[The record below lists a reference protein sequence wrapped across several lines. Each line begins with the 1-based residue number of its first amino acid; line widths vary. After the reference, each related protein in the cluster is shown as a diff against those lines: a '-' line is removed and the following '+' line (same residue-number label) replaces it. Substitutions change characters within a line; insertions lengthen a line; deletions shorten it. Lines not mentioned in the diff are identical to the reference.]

1 MEISGWNGYG
11 CRQSP
16 RQLVRY
22 APDPICARSS
32 EAASPPRRC
41 GRPAEPREVVGK
53 APGGHAPEAGEER
66 LERGVQ
72 GVDAVERG
80 ARAGGGEPLVDARGK
95 TGTSVT
101 GRQGGRQDMDTT
113 HRDLERDIDRIDA
126 MLHADE
132 APRGRRAAK
141 SGGSEDESGRKAA
154 AARIEV
160 IDLGEVDGLGI
171 EDKDVLRTLRELATS
186 HSTFAEAY
194 AGCFAGSVYLPEA
207 PGATRKRVRFGF
219 YLDAARLALLG
230 IDGAYSGTAE
240 GALTDDLSSYP
251 SAPRALY
258 ELLRHLIREDFL
270 RLVDVEGELS
280 DIEERI
286 IAAPSRLRGEDGRI
300 LRRRRELMR
309 LNGAYQQLDEL
320 ASTIAQDDDGLLPR
334 TDRRLFNT
342 LSQQAQRLSAKAQYL
357 REYCVQLI
365 ELKDARADAR
375 RDATNLYLTVVASI
389 FVPITTIT
397 GWYGM
402 NFSNMPELSW
412 EYGYATVIALS
423 LVIIAAELAFFKWK
437 KWL

>member
-1 MEISGWNGYG
+1 
-11 CRQSP
+11 
-16 RQLVRY
+16 
-22 APDPICARSS
+22 
-32 EAASPPRRC
+32 
-41 GRPAEPREVVGK
+41 
-53 APGGHAPEAGEER
+53 
-66 LERGVQ
+66 
-72 GVDAVERG
+72 
-80 ARAGGGEPLVDARGK
+80 
-95 TGTSVT
+95 
-101 GRQGGRQDMDTT
+101 MDTT

-141 SGGSEDESGRKAA
+141 SGGSEDESGRKGGRRSGREAA

-207 PGATRKRVRFGF
+207 PGATRKRVHFGF
-219 YLDAARLALLG
+219 CLDAARLALLD
-230 IDGAYSGTAE
+230 IDGVHSGTAE

-309 LNGAYQQLDEL
+309 MNGAYQQLDEL
-320 ASTIAQDDDGLLPR
+320 ASTIAQDDDGLLPAPIGGCSTRCPSGRGACPRKPSTCANTACSSSSSR
-334 TDRRLFNT
+334 TRGLT
-342 LSQQAQRLSAKAQYL
+342 PA
-357 REYCVQLI
+357 
-365 ELKDARADAR
+365 
-375 RDATNLYLTVVASI
+375 ATPRISTS
-389 FVPITTIT
+389 P
-397 GWYGM
+397 
-402 NFSNMPELSW
+402 SW
-412 EYGYATVIALS
+412 RPSSCPSPPSRGGTA
-423 LVIIAAELAFFKWK
+423 
-437 KWL
+437 

>member
-22 APDPICARSS
+22 VPAPARL
-32 EAASPPRRC
+32 A
-41 GRPAEPREVVGK
+41 RPAEPREVVGK

-66 LERGVQ
+66 FERGVQ

-141 SGGSEDESGRKAA
+141 SGGSEDESGRKGGRRSGREAA

-207 PGATRKRVRFGF
+207 PGATRKRVHFGF
-219 YLDAARLALLG
+219 CLDAARLALLD
-230 IDGAYSGTAE
+230 IDGAHSGTAE

-320 ASTIAQDDDGLLPR
+320 ASTIALDDDGLLPR

-342 LSQQAQRLSAKAQYL
+342 LSQRARRLSAKAQYL

>member
-1 MEISGWNGYG
+1 
-11 CRQSP
+11 
-16 RQLVRY
+16 
-22 APDPICARSS
+22 
-32 EAASPPRRC
+32 
-41 GRPAEPREVVGK
+41 
-53 APGGHAPEAGEER
+53 
-66 LERGVQ
+66 
-72 GVDAVERG
+72 
-80 ARAGGGEPLVDARGK
+80 
-95 TGTSVT
+95 
-101 GRQGGRQDMDTT
+101 MDTT

-141 SGGSEDESGRKAA
+141 SGGFGDESGRKGGRRSGREAA

-320 ASTIAQDDDGLLPR
+320 ASTIAQDDDGLLSR

>member
-1 MEISGWNGYG
+1 
-11 CRQSP
+11 
-16 RQLVRY
+16 
-22 APDPICARSS
+22 
-32 EAASPPRRC
+32 
-41 GRPAEPREVVGK
+41 
-53 APGGHAPEAGEER
+53 
-66 LERGVQ
+66 
-72 GVDAVERG
+72 
-80 ARAGGGEPLVDARGK
+80 
-95 TGTSVT
+95 
-101 GRQGGRQDMDTT
+101 MDTT
-113 HRDLERDIDRIDA
+113 HRDLERDIERIDA

-141 SGGSEDESGRKAA
+141 SGGSEDESGRKGGCRSGREAA

-219 YLDAARLALLG
+219 CLDAARLALLN

-334 TDRRLFNT
+334 ADRRLFNT
-342 LSQQAQRLSAKAQYL
+342 LSQRAQRLSAKAQYL